1 MGRALGQARG
11 RQGPQATAAVKA
23 SCQEHTVDLTEPRNL
38 VEQPP
43 ELFSKL
49 QSFLNPLHDCFV
61 TAEGHELLTFFFK
74 HFF

>member
-1 MGRALGQARG
+1 MG
-11 RQGPQATAAVKA
+11 
-23 SCQEHTVDLTEPRNL
+23 LTEPRNL
-38 VEQPP
+38 VERPP

-74 HFF
+74 HFFLMFIYL